1 MYIYISVSE
10 PIFLLLTEVWYF
22 TYSPVPLTYASFFE
36 HLPCASIRCHYMLG
50 LDCITSKAEIQD
62 LSSHE
67 GGEDLFIINCV
78 NLTKEKKYIHGISI
92 YPNLN
97 T

>member
-10 PIFLLLTEVWYF
+10 PIFLLLLTEVCYF
-22 TYSPVPLTYASFFE
+22 TCSPVPLTYASFFE
-36 HLPCASIRCHYMLG
+36 HLPCASIRCHYMLV
-50 LDCITSKAEIQD
+50 LDFITSWAEIQD

-78 NLTKEKKYIHGISI
+78 IYLTKEKSTYMVLVYIQ
-92 YPNLN
+92 